1 MLDGEVG
8 NEFDDYTSE
17 IGYFYFKQFF
27 DNVEKQSHKL
37 EKDCSMYEAVKHYYD
52 QNIEKL
58 NPQEK
63 RIVTLLINMTE
74 HYEAS
79 SIK

>member
-1 MLDGEVG
+1 
-8 NEFDDYTSE
+8 
-17 IGYFYFKQFF
+17 
-27 DNVEKQSHKL
+27 
-37 EKDCSMYEAVKHYYD
+37 MYESVKHYYD

-63 RIVTLLINMTE
+63 RLVTLLINMTE

-79 SIK
+79 SIKELSALHYDETTDSGGDYFPSKSYGSLMKKIGE